1 MNHLHVNLK
10 KIYQVP
16 RKKRFN
22 EQTYQV
28 SRWTPIIKDI
38 MKVFFVILIL
48 HHFSFIFL
56 FLSKFLFIFIESQ
69 DAIED
74 KLEQKHFPFLNNR
87 AINANFGRPAPTSMR
102 YGQWHKDKNSL
113 NIKNVPRLIVFILGG
128 VTYSEMRCAYEVTNA
143 TKTWEVIIG
152 KFILD
157 HFSLNLLFTYK
168 NF

>member
-1 MNHLHVNLK
+1 MLDQNIITNMNHLHVNLK
-10 KIYQVP
+10 KIYQVL

-22 EQTYQV
+22 EQTYQM

-74 KLEQKHFPFLNNR
+74 KLEQKHFPFLNNQDR
-87 AINANFGRPAPTSMR
+87 
-102 YGQWHKDKNSL
+102 
-113 NIKNVPRLIVFILGG
+113 
-128 VTYSEMRCAYEVTNA
+128 
-143 TKTWEVIIG
+143 
-152 KFILD
+152 
-157 HFSLNLLFTYK
+157 
-168 NF
+168 